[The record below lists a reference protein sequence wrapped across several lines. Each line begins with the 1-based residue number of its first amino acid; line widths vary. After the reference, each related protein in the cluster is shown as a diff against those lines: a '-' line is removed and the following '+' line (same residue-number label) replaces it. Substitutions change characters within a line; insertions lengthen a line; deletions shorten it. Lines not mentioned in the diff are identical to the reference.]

1 MQLSANSRMPAYA
14 GFVYLCSLS
23 IDMSKAR
30 KKQSKSDKRIHKYC
44 DDLIS
49 TFPNETRAWLDVCYS
64 ISTHSAI

>member
-1 MQLSANSRMPAYA
+1 
-14 GFVYLCSLS
+14 
-23 IDMSKAR
+23 MSKAR

-44 DDLIS
+44 DNLIR